1 MRVVGK
7 PGGAWRRLVGVL
19 VVSVVVMVGG
29 AVAWLQQAS
38 GAVKT
43 LATFSQLGQ
52 YKWKV
57 PTGVTSV
64 TFDVY
69 GASGGNVLAVQN
81 GVVTVVTQGGAGGE
95 AKGRFSVHP
104 GEVFE
109 IVVGGHGTS
118 ETEGVTNQFGYG
130 GFNGGGT
137 GDQAT
142 QDGGTLVSGG
152 GGGASDVR
160 IGGRGNTCA
169 STVCGLQD
177 RIIVAGGGGGGSDGN
192 TSGGNGGAGGG
203 VTGGGP
209 SRVGGGQENF
219 GLGGGGISG
228 DLIAGFGQGASATEG
243 TGIGGGGGGWYG
255 GGSSNGSN
263 GINPPPP
270 GSGGGSGYI
279 SQLTLSG
286 SFHTATHLG
295 DGEVIITTP

>member
-1 MRVVGK
+1 MGVFGK
-7 PGGAWRRLVGVL
+7 LGGAWRPLARVL
-19 VVSVVVMVGG
+19 VVSALATVVS
-29 AVAWLQQAS
+29 AVVWMQQAN
-38 GAVKT
+38 GAAKT
-43 LATFSQLGQ
+43 LATFSQIGQ

-57 PTGVTSV
+57 PAGVTSV

-69 GASGGNVLAVQN
+69 GASGGNVLAVQH

-95 AKGRFSVHP
+95 ARGRFSVHP

-109 IVVGGHGTS
+109 IVVGGQGAA
-118 ETEGVTNQFGYG
+118 ETEGVTNQFGFG
-130 GFNGGGT
+130 GFNGGGD

-142 QDGGTLVSGG
+142 RFGGTLVSGG

-160 IGGRGNTCA
+160 IGGRGNSCA
-169 STVCGLQD
+169 STVCLLPD

-192 TSGGNGGAGGG
+192 TTGGNGGVGGG
-203 VTGGGP
+203 VTGGP
-209 SRVGGGQENF
+209 PRVGGGQENF
-219 GLGGGGISG
+219 GLGGGEPSG
-228 DLIAGFGQGASATEG
+228 QLIAGFGVGATATVA

-279 SQLTLSG
+279 SQLSVTD
-286 SFHTATHLG
+286 SFPGGTRLG